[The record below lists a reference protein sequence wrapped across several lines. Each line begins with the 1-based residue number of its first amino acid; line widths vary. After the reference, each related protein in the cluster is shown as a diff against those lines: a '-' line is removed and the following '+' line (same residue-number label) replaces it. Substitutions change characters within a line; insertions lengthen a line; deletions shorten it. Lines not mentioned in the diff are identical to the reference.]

1 MATVDNVL
9 VRDVLKM
16 ERIGAHS
23 HIRGLGLSANLEP
36 ERVSEGMVGQIEAR
50 RAAGIIVKMIQD
62 GKISGRAVLLTGE
75 PGTGKTAIAMGL
87 SQALGEDTPFVSIT
101 ASEVFSMEMS
111 KTEALMQA
119 FRKAIG
125 VRIKEE
131 TEVLEG
137 EVVSIEIDRPAT
149 GGGAKVGRLTMKTT
163 DMETIYDLGN
173 KMIEACIKQRI
184 AAGDV
189 VQIDK
194 ASGFAEIPL
203 MLGKE
208 LYGENHAAVLKKLR
222 VCILDGM
229 ILTRSGRIT
238 KIGRSFSRTYDYD
251 AVGPQTKSVRCPEG
265 EIQKRKETIHTIA
278 LHEIDVINSRTQGF
292 LALFSGDTG
301 EIKNEVREQINK
313 KVVEWREE
321 NKADVVPGVLF
332 IDEVHMLDLE
342 CFSFLNRAIES
353 DLSPILVIATNKGHE
368 YIRGTQ
374 IKSPHGIP
382 IDLLDRSLIIRTKP
396 YSSKD
401 IEDILRIR
409 AQEESV
415 EMEADAFGILTLLAG
430 KTSLRYAMQLISTGN
445 ILRERRRGEKV
456 SPVDLKRAYSLF
468 MDHKRSEK
476 FLNDYQKH
484 FIND

>member
-1 MATVDNVL
+1 MFLFGRAITVMVPRPHKTKTCVLGRGKRHRVELMATVDNVL

-23 HIRGLGLSANLEP
+23 HIRGLGLSPNLEP
-36 ERVSEGMVGQIEAR
+36 ERVSEGMVGQMEAR
-50 RAAGIIVKMIQD
+50 RAAGIVVKMIQD

-173 KMIEACIKQRI
+173 KMIEACIKQKV

-194 ASGFAEIPL
+194 A
-203 MLGKE
+203 
-208 LYGENHAAVLKKLR
+208 
-222 VCILDGM
+222 
-229 ILTRSGRIT
+229 SGRIT

-251 AVGPQTKSVRCPEG
+251 ALGPQTKSVRCPEG
-265 EIQKRKETIHTIA
+265 EIQKRKETVHTIA

-321 NKADVVPGVLF
+321 NKADVIPGVLF
-332 IDEVHMLDLE
+332 IDEAHMLDLE

-456 SPVDLKRAYSLF
+456 SPADLKRAYSLF

>member
-36 ERVSEGMVGQIEAR
+36 ERVSEGMVGQMEAR

-119 FRKAIG
+119 FRKAIA

-131 TEVLEG
+131 TE
-137 EVVSIEIDRPAT
+137 
-149 GGGAKVGRLTMKTT
+149 TT
-163 DMETIYDLGN
+163 DMETVYDLGN
-173 KMIEACIKQRI
+173 KMIEACTKQRV
-184 AAGDV
+184 ATGDV

-194 ASGFAEIPL
+194 A
-203 MLGKE
+203 
-208 LYGENHAAVLKKLR
+208 
-222 VCILDGM
+222 
-229 ILTRSGRIT
+229 SGRIT

-332 IDEVHMLDLE
+332 IDEAHMLDLE

-382 IDLLDRSLIIRTKP
+382 IDLLDRSLIVRTKP

-476 FLNDYQKH
+476 FLNDYQKY